1 MNGEDKD
8 KKKSSN
14 DNDKKKTKEAKVESG
29 KKCPSTYLDM
39 LVIFNNI
46 LHFLKEK

>member
-14 DNDKKKTKEAKVESG
+14 GEDTKKTKDAKVESG

-39 LVIFNNI
+39 SVILNNI
-46 LHFLKEK
+46 LHFLK